1 MKTNFL
7 FKTAMLLTAMLF
19 LNSSFAQSTL
29 SGTVV
34 DDSNQPLPGVNII
47 IQGTAIGTTTDFD
60 GNFSLTTSEEIP
72 LKVEAS
78 YIGFAT
84 QIIDVNSAD
93 ASINV
98 SLAYG
103 AGALDEIV
111 VSASRFAQRVFESP
125 ITIEKYSAQQIK
137 ATPAADFFNGLENV
151 KGIQLQQGGL
161 LLNQVVTRGFA
172 TVYNEGFVTLV
183 DNMNNMSP
191 LFGFAMGNL
200 IGLNELD
207 VQSVEIIPGPASAL
221 YGADAY
227 KGIMFLNS
235 KNPFEHEGISAYY
248 RTGVTEQKVAGQNM
262 FNDIG
267 VRLATKLGEKWAV
280 KASVSHKKG
289 TEWMPGDYSHQPT
302 VGKEL
307 DPAYPKDSPDYD
319 ALNVYGENS
328 YSSADTWNLVKQL
341 MQATDPRGPAAGGAT
356 ADFLIGRAPEYF
368 DKVLSSG
375 YKDSDLISN
384 NAENTKGTFAIHFR
398 PDEKTEISLT
408 SLIGRGDSPLQ
419 GFGRYAMKGIQIQQ
433 HKLQIDRGRLNFRTY
448 YTREEDG
455 DSYQLSAAA
464 TLIGNSPTANIVD
477 FATLGVPGIDPVS
490 GLEGWF
496 TQYQLGYMGALA
508 AAKGLPA
515 GIAGIGGLI
524 GQIGADIFPGGGT
537 SINGLFSAQ
546 GGTGFAHPY
555 GRANAKAGEL
565 MPGTAAFQA
574 AFDSVTSENLPV
586 FNRGA
591 GIFDDTKTYNYEL
604 NYDLSDLTG
613 DIDILVGGSMR
624 KTELNSKGTIYSDQD
639 GPIEYTEFGAYA
651 QGVKKVLNDRID
663 ITASIR
669 VDKHEFFDAN
679 FTPRI
684 GALIPIDKNQNLRMS
699 YQTGFRNP
707 TNQDQYIGLFAGA
720 TALLGASADN
730 FRRYNGTVILD
741 NGNFNTFTGDY
752 ILKNAFTE
760 GGGAANLQYIKA
772 EKISS
777 YDLGYRFKSKGLT
790 IDISGYI
797 TNFTDKIGSRDV
809 YVPALTDLSGNTATM
824 ENYRQLGSYMIYS
837 VDSNSKE
844 KLRTYGLSGEVI
856 KTLSSNFVFNVIYD
870 YNKLDYT
877 PRTSEDFEAGYNT
890 PEHNIKAG
898 LLGNFDKLSFNIA
911 SRYTSEYYYE
921 ASFVDGMI
929 PSRNVI
935 DAQVSYDLPSI
946 NAVIKVGGNNIG
958 GDEYF
963 SVLGGGQIGSIYY
976 TAINFNF

>member
-19 LNSSFAQSTL
+19 LNSSFAQNTL
-29 SGTVV
+29 NGTVV

-60 GNFSLTTSEEIP
+60 GNFSLTTSEQIP

-78 YIGFAT
+78 YIGFTT

-111 VSASRFAQRVFESP
+111 VSASRFAQKVFESP

-137 ATPAADFFNGLENV
+137 ATAAADFFNGLENI

-207 VQSVEIIPGPASAL
+207 VQSVEVIPGPASAL

-267 VRLATKLGEKWAV
+267 VRLATKLGEKWAI

-289 TEWMPGDYSHQPT
+289 TEWMPGEYSHQPI
-302 VGKEL
+302 VGGEVN
-307 DPAYPKDSPDYD
+307 PAYSKTSPDYD
-319 ALNVYGENS
+319 ALNVYGERLFT
-328 YSSADTWNLVKQL
+328 SANTWSLVKML
-341 MQATDPRGPAAGGAT
+341 NPAGALLEK
-356 ADFLIGRAPEYF
+356 AAPGYF
-368 DKVLSSG
+368 DSVRSTG
-375 YKDSDLISN
+375 YKDSDVISN

-433 HKLQIDRGRLNFRTY
+433 HKLEIDRGRLNFRTY
-448 YTREEDG
+448 HTREEDG

-464 TLIGNSPTANIVD
+464 TLIGNAPTANNVSLPGG
-477 FATLGVPGIDPVS
+477 LGSFS
-490 GLEGWF
+490 GLQGWF
-496 TQYQLGYMGALA
+496 IDYQLGYMGTLA
-508 AAKGLPA
+508 AASSLTPDLSGVGAL
-515 GIAGIGGLI
+515 IATKVAPHIMT
-524 GQIGADIFPGGGT
+524 GGT
-537 SINGLFSAQ
+537 SINDLFAAQ
-546 GGTGFAHPY
+546 GGTLFAHQNARPI
-555 GRANAKAGEL
+555 ANAKML
-565 MPGTAAFQA
+565 QPGSPGFQA
-574 AFDSVTSENLPV
+574 AFDSVTSQNLPV
-586 FNRGA
+586 TNAGA

-651 QGVKKVLNDRID
+651 QGVKKVFNDRID
-663 ITASIR
+663 LTASIR

-684 GALIPIDKNQNLRMS
+684 GALIAIDQNQNLRMS
-699 YQTGFRNP
+699 FQTGFRNP
-707 TNQDQYIGLFAGA
+707 TNQDQYIGLFAGDV
-720 TALLGASADN
+720 TLLGTSPDN
-730 FRRYNGTVILD
+730 ISRYNGTVLLN
-741 NGNFNTFTGDY
+741 NGNPNTFTGDY
-752 ILKNAFTE
+752 VFNNAFTQ
-760 GGGAANLQYIKA
+760 GGAAANLQHVKA
-772 EKISS
+772 EKITS
-777 YDLGYRFKSKGLT
+777 YDLGYRFKGKGLT
-790 IDISGYI
+790 IDISGYV
-797 TNFTDKIGSRDV
+797 TNYTDKIGSTDA
-809 YVPALTDLSGNTATM
+809 YVPALTDLLGNTATM
-824 ENYRQLGSYMIYS
+824 SNYRQLGAYAIYQA
-837 VDSNSKE
+837 DSNSKE
-844 KLRTYGLSGEVI
+844 ELRTYGLSGEVI

-877 PRTSEDFEAGYNT
+877 PRTSENFEAGYNT

-898 LLGNFDKLSFNIA
+898 LLGNFDKLSFNVS

-929 PSRNVI
+929 DARNVI

-946 NAVIKVGGNNIG
+946 NAAIKVGGNNIG

-963 SVLGGGQIGSIYY
+963 SVLGGGKIGSVYY